1 MSTWLIIVMSC
12 EVHPGQREKIM
23 AAHLLQRSFRETAFC
38 RHWLAQPP
46 TLPQLRPIRST
57 STRGTHLQFS
67 FDLEKDDTESL

>member
-1 MSTWLIIVMSC
+1 
-12 EVHPGQREKIM
+12 M
-23 AAHLLQRSFRETAFC
+23 AAQLLQRSFRETAFC

-57 STRGTHLQFS
+57 STRGTHWQFS